1 MPLAEAVKQ
10 SGVPAPVQPL
20 AARRIQIAQAQRQVP
35 PPIRM
40 LFTLTAGKS
49 RAVPDEQGRGF
60 YVVKVDKI
68 VPGSALLQPAL
79 IGQMRSALQ
88 QTAGDEYAEQFMRAV
103 QADVK
108 VKRNANAI
116 EAAKKRLA
124 SSGG

>member
-1 MPLAEAVKQ
+1 
-10 SGVPAPVQPL
+10 VPAPVQPL
-20 AARRIQIAQAQRQVP
+20 AARRIQIAQTQKKVP

-40 LFTLTAGKS
+40 LFTLSAGKS
-49 RAVPDEQGRGF
+49 KAVADEQARGF

-88 QTAGDEYAEQFMRAV
+88 QSAGDELAQEFLRAV
-103 QADVK
+103 QADLK
-108 VKRNANAI
+108 VKRNESEIQAV
-116 EAAKKRLA
+116 KKRLA